1 MKTAV
6 LGAGRM
12 GTIIAKD
19 LAESPEVS
27 SVLVGDV
34 SRAGLDRCAAFVHN
48 PKLSTA
54 VLDVSDRDALIAFM
68 TPVDVV
74 AGALPHAVSFGVL
87 DAAIQARRSFVD
99 LTGSAPER
107 RMALDARAKSAGIT
121 ILPGCGVAPGLSNI
135 LTGYGVSRL
144 DQADD
149 AIIYV
154 GGLPQQPTPPLGYRI
169 VFSLESVLTSY
180 IRPAKIIQNGQMVE
194 VPSLSGLEPIQF
206 EGVGACEA
214 FYTDGLATLM
224 FTMPEKGLRNV
235 AEKTVRY
242 PGHAE
247 RIIALRE
254 CGLLGTEPI
263 TVDGV
268 SIVPRRFLSALL
280 MPVLEL
286 GEDKDLTVMRV
297 TVTGL
302 KDGGRATVSYEMIDY
317 YDDAQRITSMAKTTA
332 YPCSIACQMIGR
344 GELTA
349 RGVVPVE
356 EAFTP
361 ELFRVLADG
370 LARRGV
376 QIRETVTVM
385 RGV

>member
-1 MKTAV
+1 MNVAV

-12 GTIIAKD
+12 GTVIAKD
-19 LAESPEVS
+19 LADSPDVS
-27 SVLVGDV
+27 NVIVGDV
-34 SRAGLDRCAAFVHN
+34 SRAGLDRCAAFVQS

-54 VLDVSDRDALIAFM
+54 VLDVSDRGALIALM

-74 AGALPHAVSFGVL
+74 AGALPHAVSFGAL
-87 DAAIQARRSFVD
+87 EAAIEAKRSLVD

-107 RMALDARAKSAGIT
+107 RLALDERAKEAGIT

-135 LTGYGVSRL
+135 LTGHGVRQL
-144 DQADD
+144 DRADE
-149 AIIYV
+149 AVILV
-154 GGLPQQPTPPLGYRI
+154 GGLPQHPTPPLGYRI
-169 VFSLESVLTSY
+169 VFSLESVLASY
-180 IRPAKIIQNGQMVE
+180 TKPAKIIQDGQLVE
-194 VPSLSGLEPIQF
+194 VPSLSGLEPVEF
-206 EGVGACEA
+206 EGIGVCEA

-224 FTMPEKGLRNV
+224 FTMPKQGLRNV

-254 CGLLGTEPI
+254 CGLLGTDPI
-263 TVDGV
+263 MVEGTA
-268 SIVPRRFLSALL
+268 ITPRRFLSALL
-280 MPVLEL
+280 TPVLEL

-297 TVTGL
+297 TVTGT
-302 KDGGRATVSYEMIDY
+302 KDGGRATVSYEMVDY

-332 YPCSIACQMIGR
+332 YPCSIACQMIAR
-344 GELTA
+344 GDLTA
-349 RGVVPVE
+349 AGVVPVE

-361 ELFRVLADG
+361 DLFHALADG

-376 QIRETVTVM
+376 QVRETVT
-385 RGV
+385 REI